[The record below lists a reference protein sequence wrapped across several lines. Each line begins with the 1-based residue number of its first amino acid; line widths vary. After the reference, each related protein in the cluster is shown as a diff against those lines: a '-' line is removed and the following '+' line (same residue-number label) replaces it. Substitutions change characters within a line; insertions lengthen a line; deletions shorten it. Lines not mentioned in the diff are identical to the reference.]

1 MAGDPTKAALWQN
14 ADVYIA
20 PLDTSAPADV
30 DAAWAVAW
38 KAVGLLDGTEGF
50 TESREEETNEHYA
63 WGGIL
68 VKKTKTKH
76 QRKIK
81 FVALEDND
89 TVFDLVNPGSERE
102 TTSGLTTSTVKIP
115 ENAEFAI
122 GFEVRDG
129 LKVMRRVVKRATVE
143 EVADVKYSEEDL
155 TVHEVT
161 VALFPEGDGTLYTD
175 ISGVATPPGD

>member
-20 PLDTSAPADV
+20 PLETAGPTDV
-30 DAAWAVAW
+30 ETDWAVAW
-38 KAVGLLDGTEGF
+38 KPVGLLDGAEGF
-50 TESREEETNEHYA
+50 NESREDTTSEHYA

-81 FVALEDND
+81 FVALEDNED
-89 TVFDLVNPGSERE
+89 VFALVNPGSAR
-102 TTSGLTTSTVKIP
+102 TTTTGVTTAVVKIP
-115 ENAEFAI
+115 TNAEFAI

-129 LKVMRRVVKRATVE
+129 DKVMRRVVKRATVD
-143 EVADVKYSEEDL
+143 EVGDVKFSEEDL
-155 TVHEVT
+155 TVYEVT
-161 VALFPEGDGTLYTD
+161 VALFPESDGTLYTD
-175 ISGVATPPGD
+175 ISGEVS